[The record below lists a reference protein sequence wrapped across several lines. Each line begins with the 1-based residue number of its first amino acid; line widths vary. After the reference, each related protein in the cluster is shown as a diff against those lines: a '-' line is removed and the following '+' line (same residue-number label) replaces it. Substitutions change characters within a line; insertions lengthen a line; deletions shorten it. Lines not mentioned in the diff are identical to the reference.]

1 VEQIDNATN
10 LEVLKLWPP
19 LLSLLSAPETPLRRY
34 AAWVT
39 GTTVQNNAKA
49 QAHLLQHKGVEKLV
63 EKLDDE
69 YLVRTKALYA
79 LGSELNNF
87 PEGVKQF
94 AEADGWKKL
103 RNCVEGVNEGTE
115 CQRRVAFFLSN
126 YLAEEG
132 ASTAK
137 IEENNFLQGL
147 VDILGNEKYTE
158 ESDLLEKV
166 HPRPIIL
173 ILDFTSRGD
182 AGNETTRHI
191 R

>member
-10 LEVLKLWPP
+10 LQVLKLWPP
-19 LLSLLSAPETPLRRY
+19 LLSMLSAPETPLRRY

-39 GTTVQNNAKA
+39 GTAVQNNAKA
-49 QAHLLQHKGVEKLV
+49 QAHLLQYKGVEKLV

-69 YLVRTKALYA
+69 YPVRTKALYA

-87 PEGVKQF
+87 PEGVEQF
-94 AEADGWKKL
+94 AQADGWEKL
-103 RNCVEGVNEGTE
+103 RKCVEGVTQGTE

-126 YLAEEG
+126 YLAEDE
-132 ASTAK
+132 ASTAN

-147 VDILGNEKYTE
+147 VNILDDEKYTD

-166 HPRPIIL
+166 PPIYIIL
-173 ILDFTSRGD
+173 ILDFTSRRD
-182 AGNETTRHI
+182 ASNQETRHI